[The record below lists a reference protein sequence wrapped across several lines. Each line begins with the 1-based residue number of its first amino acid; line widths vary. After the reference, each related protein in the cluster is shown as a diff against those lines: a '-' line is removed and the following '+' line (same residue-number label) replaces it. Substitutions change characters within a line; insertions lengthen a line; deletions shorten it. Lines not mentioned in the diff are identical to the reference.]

1 MNMHCPVSCGV
12 CEGAC
17 RDTHDS
23 CPGWS
28 REGEC
33 VKNPGHALKACPK
46 SCKVGKCAT
55 GKCVD
60 HNETACAIWALDD
73 ECLKNTGMMNAECPM
88 SCGVCSMVC
97 QDKEEGC
104 LSWAVEGQCESNA
117 EGMLTLC
124 PAACGVCHDLEIFYR
139 GAIGGGGKDEL

>member
-12 CEGAC
+12 CDGAC
-17 RDTHDS
+17 RDKHDD
-23 CPGWS
+23 CPGWA
-28 REGEC
+28 RDGEC
-33 VKNPGHALKACPK
+33 VNNPGHTLAVCPN

-55 GKCVD
+55 GKCED
-60 HNETACAIWALDD
+60 HNTTACAIWALDD
-73 ECLKNTGMMNAECPM
+73 ECLKNPGMMNAECPQ

-97 QDKEEGC
+97 HDKDPSC
-104 LSWAVEGQCESNA
+104 LAWAVEGQCESNA

-139 GAIGGGGKDEL
+139 GAIGPMKEEL